1 MVKPSF
7 SHGFAGGLI
16 SAKKNI
22 LSPWCL
28 VLSCSTYKGE
38 IMYTTK
44 WFLQWNVFWFS
55 STPWTL
61 YIFYNVAPLV
71 ISWFI
76 NPMNILV
83 IQPSLW
89 ELCHLCSPTNR
100 NFVATGAPLCT
111 YCLFSYSSYI
121 YIYRH
126 TYIYIVAVLYTHIL
140 STLNRRFPI
149 DSLMSWSIRG
159 SNACL
164 PSDGWICSPWWP
176 GPGLCR

>member
-1 MVKPSF
+1 MSF
-7 SHGFAGGLI
+7 SMFTKTHFQIFQLLDKANRLKSQCFLVAVNLRALSTNCLNGKTIILPWFCWWI
-16 SAKKNI
+16 DFRKKKDI

-121 YIYRH
+121 YI
-126 TYIYIVAVLYTHIL
+126 
-140 STLNRRFPI
+140 
-149 DSLMSWSIRG
+149 
-159 SNACL
+159 
-164 PSDGWICSPWWP
+164 
-176 GPGLCR
+176 